1 MHTKIALT
9 FKDEEGNIGTET
21 IWAEDLGEGRFKV
34 DNIPFFALNI
44 AVNDIIAAE
53 EEDGILHFE
62 QILEASGHS
71 TLQIIFFQPDQS
83 SGVLARLEALGCA
96 WEGMKNQPYYSVDI
110 PVSVDYSLVKN
121 LLKEYCQKDILDYR
135 EACLSLVHYKG

>member
-1 MHTKIALT
+1 MRTRITLT
-9 FKDEEGNIGTET
+9 YKDLDGNFAQET

-34 DNIPFFALNI
+34 DNIPFFAPNL
-44 AVNDIIAAE
+44 ALNDIITAE

-62 QILEASGHS
+62 QILEVSGHS

-96 WEGMKNQPYYSVDI
+96 WEGMKNQPYFSVDI
-110 PVSVDYSLVKN
+110 PVSVDYPLVKN
-121 LLKEYCQKDILDYR
+121 LLKVYCQKDILDYR
-135 EACLSLVHYKG
+135 EACLSLVHLQG